1 MTTYDIKNYL
11 QQFHTSLDKNVLS
24 ALQEN
29 KAVAVAA
36 QNESLANELW
46 RLEEIFRIQQDYLL
60 MFNRLKNREY
70 LDAWRVLSSI
80 DVSLGNLKFN
90 ADFESQYYHIP
101 FISSI
106 LRNYEMIYPDF
117 IFTSREMLVEKE
129 SCSICGRLVSLRN
142 GCPHTPGKIYMG
154 ELCTRRIAKAKFLAF
169 AIVKNPLDKY
179 AVLEIENHPYDYSIL
194 DDVVPKLNSPYTHWS
209 VSKSEIKKPIF
220 NNVPRNSK
228 CPCGSGKKYKKCCL
242 NTPNELETHYKITI
256 SD

>member
-90 ADFESQYYHIP
+90 ADFESQYYLH
-101 FISSI
+101 
-106 LRNYEMIYPDF
+106 
-117 IFTSREMLVEKE
+117 
-129 SCSICGRLVSLRN
+129 
-142 GCPHTPGKIYMG
+142 
-154 ELCTRRIAKAKFLAF
+154 
-169 AIVKNPLDKY
+169 
-179 AVLEIENHPYDYSIL
+179 
-194 DDVVPKLNSPYTHWS
+194 
-209 VSKSEIKKPIF
+209 
-220 NNVPRNSK
+220 
-228 CPCGSGKKYKKCCL
+228 
-242 NTPNELETHYKITI
+242 
-256 SD
+256 

>member
-29 KAVAVAA
+29 KAAAVAA

-101 FISSI
+101 
-106 LRNYEMIYPDF
+106 
-117 IFTSREMLVEKE
+117 
-129 SCSICGRLVSLRN
+129 
-142 GCPHTPGKIYMG
+142 
-154 ELCTRRIAKAKFLAF
+154 
-169 AIVKNPLDKY
+169 LDRK
-179 AVLEIENHPYDYSIL
+179 S
-194 DDVVPKLNSPYTHWS
+194 VV
-209 VSKSEIKKPIF
+209 
-220 NNVPRNSK
+220 
-228 CPCGSGKKYKKCCL
+228 
-242 NTPNELETHYKITI
+242 
-256 SD
+256 